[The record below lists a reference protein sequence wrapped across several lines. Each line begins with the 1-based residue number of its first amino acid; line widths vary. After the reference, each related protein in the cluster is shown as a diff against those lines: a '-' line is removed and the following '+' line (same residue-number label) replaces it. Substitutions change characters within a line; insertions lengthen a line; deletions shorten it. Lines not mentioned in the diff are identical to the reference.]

1 MKVNEVGSMI
11 QESCMY
17 GSIGI
22 KLSQSEDT
30 NNVLFLQN
38 SSLKLE
44 KKTIKSHIV
53 NLSMM
58 GKLKMAG

>member
-22 KLSQSEDT
+22 KLSQSKDT
-30 NNVLFLQN
+30 NNFLFLQN
-38 SSLKLE
+38 SSLKLN
-44 KKTIKSHIV
+44 TSYQISYCQ
-53 NLSMM
+53 
-58 GKLKMAG
+58 LKYNG

>member
-38 SSLKLE
+38 SSLKL
-44 KKTIKSHIV
+44 KTKYQISY
-53 NLSMM
+53 SQ
-58 GKLKMAG
+58 LKYNR

>member
-38 SSLKLE
+38 SSLKL
-44 KKTIKSHIV
+44 KKQ
-53 NLSMM
+53 LSNFI
-58 GKLKMAG
+58 